1 MGQESFARH
10 HKALLVQ
17 RLGKVR
23 ELQALPQPQLRG
35 AKPDT
40 RERKVGG
47 NHICLIG
54 LREAKKKQSNCKE
67 TAKQKQVKSKAK
79 SKATAKTKKHIGFSI
94 RCWRSSNS
102 SVSSAFERK
111 RRIRYTKVTWICS
124 WQLPVTVDVCQ
135 IQIEAKRTKLNL
147 AGHQFVFNLPA
158 GKNCLHQAPQL
169 SEKGSS

>member
-54 LREAKKKQSNCKE
+54 LREAKKNRA
-67 TAKQKQVKSKAK
+67 TAKKQQSKSKSKAK
-79 SKATAKTKKHIGFSI
+79 QNQK
-94 RCWRSSNS
+94 
-102 SVSSAFERK
+102 
-111 RRIRYTKVTWICS
+111 
-124 WQLPVTVDVCQ
+124 
-135 IQIEAKRTKLNL
+135 
-147 AGHQFVFNLPA
+147 
-158 GKNCLHQAPQL
+158 PQL
-169 SEKGSS
+169 RLRNTLVSASGAGAPRTVL